1 MRTYGAFL
9 LAASL
14 AIAGCSRDPLVGE
27 FSGHLTGKPV
37 TRSDEV
43 AKLRVSKESQQYRLS
58 FWDERNR
65 IWRAPLTLEACTLEE
80 YKGFL
85 GENWQE
91 LDPVGACSKNAL
103 LFHSRRGKTIAE
115 LTTTGYVLL
124 IGLPFGGGGAFE
136 LEKH

>member
-1 MRTYGAFL
+1 
-9 LAASL
+9 
-14 AIAGCSRDPLVGE
+14 
-27 FSGHLTGKPV
+27 
-37 TRSDEV
+37 
-43 AKLRVSKESQQYRLS
+43 
-58 FWDERNR
+58 
-65 IWRAPLTLEACTLEE
+65 LEACTLEE

-103 LFHSRRGKTIAE
+103 LFHSRRSKTIAE